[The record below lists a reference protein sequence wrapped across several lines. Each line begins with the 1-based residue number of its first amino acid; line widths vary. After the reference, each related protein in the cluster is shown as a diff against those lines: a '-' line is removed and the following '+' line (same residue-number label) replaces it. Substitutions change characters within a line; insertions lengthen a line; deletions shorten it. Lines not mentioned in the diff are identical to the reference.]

1 MHMEITACDTLMQ
14 TMRWRQNNKNA
25 WTEYKKRC
33 LNIKICIRILQK
45 MDKVD
50 WKNLQPSTS
59 TKNNYKKRGKASNGI
74 FLMTF

>member
-25 WTEYKKRC
+25 WTGYKKRC

-50 WKNLQPSTS
+50 WKNLPSTS
-59 TKNNYKKRGKASNGI
+59 TKNNYKKGEKQAMEY
-74 FLMTF
+74 F